1 MDDVH
6 IYNIVEDFWR
16 NAPVIPGDPS
26 PPARA
31 HMGFAVAG
39 HSADVAFLFGGLGG
53 ACMAPRRGACA
64 RRGGCSQQAACV
76 QTRSMP
82 VLALTPRVALPCES
96 CWQPMADAVRRH
108 WQSACRRS

>member
-39 HSADVAFLFGGLGG
+39 HSADVAFLFGGIGG
-53 ACMAPRRGACA
+53 ARPHSAVHACHAASPRGACVS
-64 RRGGCSQQAACV
+64 RG
-76 QTRSMP
+76 
-82 VLALTPRVALPCES
+82 LTPRYMRVTRQM
-96 CWQPMADAVRRH
+96 QPAGS
-108 WQSACRRS
+108 Q